1 MRKVWIAMGCAAA
14 AGLVALLWKEIPA
27 IRRYI
32 KIERM

>member
-1 MRKVWIAMGCAAA
+1 MRKVWIAVGCVSA
-14 AGLVALLWKEIPA
+14 AGLAALLWKEIPA